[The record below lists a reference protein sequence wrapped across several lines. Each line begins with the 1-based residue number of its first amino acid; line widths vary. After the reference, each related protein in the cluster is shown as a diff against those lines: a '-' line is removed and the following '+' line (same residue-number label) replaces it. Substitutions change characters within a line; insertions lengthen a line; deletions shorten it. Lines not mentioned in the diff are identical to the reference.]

1 MPDML
6 VNLLTLASLEPVL
19 LELAA
24 SQIQVRRAQP
34 FEITPVMEFVEE
46 EFSVRWADEISVGFA
61 NKPVSVFI
69 ATMGGNVVGF
79 SAYECTRRN
88 FFGPTGVAENMR
100 CRGVGRALVLAGL
113 WGLRERGY
121 VYGVIGRVGP
131 VEFYE
136 RSVGATTI
144 PDSET
149 GIYTDLLKSY

>member
-19 LELAA
+19 RELAS

-34 FEITPVMEFVEE
+34 FEITPVMEFVEQ

-69 ATMGGNVVGF
+69 ATMDGNVVGF
-79 SAYECTRRN
+79 AAYECTRRN
-88 FFGPTGVAENMR
+88 FFGPTGVAEDMR
-100 CRGVGRALVLAGL
+100 GRGVGKALVLAGL
-113 WGLRERGY
+113 WGLREMGY

-131 VEFYE
+131 IEFYE
-136 RSVGATTI
+136 RISGATTI
-144 PDSET
+144 PDSESS
-149 GIYTDLLKSY
+149 IYTDLLKAY